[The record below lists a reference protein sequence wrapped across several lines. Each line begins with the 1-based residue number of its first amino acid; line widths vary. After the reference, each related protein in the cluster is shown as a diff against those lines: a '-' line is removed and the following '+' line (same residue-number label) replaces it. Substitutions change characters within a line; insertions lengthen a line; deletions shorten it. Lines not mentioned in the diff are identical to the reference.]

1 MSKFKKIIFLLL
13 LILIFFCIYLL
24 NDKNEYKILKREKI
38 YLIFKAVKNN
48 EILKYINLSYKNVFL
63 PETLYGK
70 MDYFEKK
77 IKLKNFNYDVKH
89 GYGKSFYKPFYI
101 EEYQNFNYIIER
113 NGNIHKFFSIHSK
126 KQRILVLAQLKCR
139 QLAPPS
145 PGSPKPARPCR

>member
-77 IKLKNFNYDVKH
+77 IKLKNFNYGVKH

-101 EEYQNFNYIIER
+101 EEYQNFIYIIER
-113 NGNIHKFFSIHSK
+113 NGNIHKF
-126 KQRILVLAQLKCR
+126 
-139 QLAPPS
+139 
-145 PGSPKPARPCR
+145 